1 MESAHTADVIY
12 TDSLEGITPEGL
24 RGFFVGWPQP
34 PSPEACLRI
43 LLAAD
48 RVLLALEPTGRDVIG
63 FITAICDGVFAA
75 YIPLLEV
82 LPAYQGHG
90 IGTRLVHGMIE
101 RLADHYM
108 IDAICDAY
116 VAPFYQRCGLRAV
129 TGVARRNYERLR
141 AL

>member
-1 MESAHTADVIY
+1 MESAHAADVIF
-12 TDSLEGITPEGL
+12 TDSLEGIAAEGL

-34 PSPEACLRI
+34 PAPEARLRI
-43 LLAAD
+43 LRAAD
-48 RVLLALEPTGRDVIG
+48 RVLLALEPNERCVIG

-82 LPAYQGHG
+82 LPAYQGRG
-90 IGTRLVHGMIE
+90 IGTRLVRGMVE

-108 IDAICDAY
+108 IDAICDPD
-116 VAPFYQRCGLRAV
+116 VAPFYERCGLRVV
-129 TGVARRNYERLR
+129 TGVACRNYERLR